1 MDKGEPPE
9 RLHGL
14 PSWLINQ
21 AAIPAQRLVAEAL
34 GAAGLR
40 RYHYALM
47 AVVAEHGAASQA
59 ELSRRTTIDRSDVVG
74 AVNELEERG
83 LVRRAPDA
91 SDRRRNVVTLTP
103 AGTEIVAR
111 LDRVLAD
118 VQDTL
123 LAPLTPEERETLVH
137 LLARIVAHHAR

>member
-1 MDKGEPPE
+1 MDKGEPAE

-21 AAIPAQRLVAEAL
+21 AAIAAQRLVAEAL

-47 AVVAEHGAASQA
+47 AVLAERGATSQA

-83 LVRRAPDA
+83 LVRRDPDT

-103 AGTEIVAR
+103 AGTETVAR

-123 LAPLTPEERETLVH
+123 LAPLSPEERETLVH
-137 LLARIVAHHAR
+137 LLARLVAHHTH